1 MIFDKIFKNSNGEYV
16 NIFDILLG
24 SGNFENYIYTLAEA
38 HAIDLIAKTISKCEI
53 QTFELIDKKIQKN
66 KGDLYWTLNLQ
77 PNFNESGTAFIYKLI
92 TKLLTDK
99 TALVLINRMYK
110 RNLLYVADE
119 YKASD
124 DILYGKSFKNIILA
138 DSEGNTYPLNKTYKS
153 NDTIY
158 FTLSNKNLSVA
169 SESFKTNSGKILKA
183 AQKSFIN
190 GNTSKW
196 RLKNPGGQATMM
208 DAETK
213 KEISY
218 TDYKNK
224 LTDGLFSEEDSIILL
239 AEIFDLINLNK
250 DVKKEISD
258 YENIITRIGNTV
270 AQKWN
275 IPLDVFYGNKTEKST
290 GSNDFITFA
299 VDPYFEILEDG
310 FNISLVGKESFIKGE
325 YIKFNRLNIG
335 YKDLIDKSSGW
346 DKLISSGF
354 SFNQLC
360 ELLGLPTINEEWADQ
375 HYITK
380 NYANAKGG
388 AENEE

>member
-16 NIFDILLG
+16 NIFDALFG
-24 SGNFENYIYTLAEA
+24 SGDFQNYIYTLAEA
-38 HAIDLIAKTISKCEI
+38 HAIDMIAKTISKCEI
-53 QTFELIDKKIQKN
+53 QTFELVNKKVQKN
-66 KGDLYWTLNLQ
+66 KGSLYWTLNLQ
-77 PNFNESGTAFIYKLI
+77 PNPNETGTAFIYKLI

-99 TALVLINRMYK
+99 TSLVIINKTAK

-119 YKASD
+119 YKASN
-124 DILYGKSFKNIILA
+124 DILYGKTFNNVIVA
-138 DSEGNTYPLNKTYKS
+138 DDEGNTLKLDKTYNS
-153 NDTIY
+153 NNTIY
-158 FTLSNKNLSVA
+158 LSLKNTNLNTA
-169 SESFKTNSGKILKA
+169 SESFKTNSTKLLKT

-190 GNTSKW
+190 ANTSKW

-258 YENIITRIGNTV
+258 YESIINRIGNTV

-310 FNISLVGKESFIKGE
+310 FNTSLVGKESYINGE

>member
-1 MIFDKIFKNSNGEYV
+1 MIFDKIFKNSDGEYV
-16 NIFDILLG
+16 NVFDIILG
-24 SGNFENYIYTLAEA
+24 NKDFKNYIYTIAEA

-53 QTFELIDKKIQKN
+53 QTFESVNKTIVSN
-66 KGDLYWTLNLQ
+66 KGHLYWTLNLQ
-77 PNFNESGTAFIYKLI
+77 PNLNETGTAFVYKWI
-92 TKLLTDK
+92 TKLLTDG
-99 TALVLINRMYK
+99 TALVIINKTAK

-119 YKASD
+119 YKATN
-124 DILYGKSFKNIILA
+124 DILYGKKFNDITLL
-138 DSEGNTYPLNKTYKS
+138 DDEGNTIKLDKTYNS
-153 NDTIY
+153 NNTIY
-158 FTLSNKNLSVA
+158 LSLKNKNLNIA
-169 SESFKTNSGKILKA
+169 SESFKTNTQKILKA

-224 LTDGLFSEEDSIILL
+224 LTEGLFNDEDSIILL

-250 DVKKEISD
+250 DVKKELSD
-258 YENIITRIGNTV
+258 YENIFTKIGNTV

-290 GSNDFITFA
+290 GTNDFITYG
-299 VDPYFEILEDG
+299 VDPYFELLEDG
-310 FNISLVGKESFIKGE
+310 LNISLVGEDSYIEGE
-325 YIKFNRLNIG
+325 YIKINRLNISH
-335 YKDLIDKSSGW
+335 KDLIDKASGW
-346 DKLISSGF
+346 DKLISDGF

-360 ELLGLPTINEEWADQ
+360 ELLGLPTINEEWANQ

>member
-1 MIFDKIFKNSNGEYV
+1 MIFDKLFKNSDGEYI
-16 NIFDILLG
+16 NIFDIITG
-24 SGNFENYIYTLAEA
+24 SGNFQNYVYTLAEA

-53 QTFELIDKKIQKN
+53 QTFELIKNNIQKN
-66 KGDLYWTLNLQ
+66 KGDLYWLLNIQ
-77 PNFNESGTAFIYKLI
+77 PNLNETGTSFIYKLV

-99 TALVLINRMYK
+99 KSLVIINK
-110 RNLLYVADE
+110 TPKKILLYVADE
-119 YKASD
+119 YQASN
-124 DILYGKSFKNIILA
+124 DILYGKTFNNINIA
-138 DSEGNTYPLNKTYKS
+138 DEEGNSIILNKTYNS
-153 NDTIY
+153 NNTIY
-158 FTLSNKNLSVA
+158 FTLNNTKLETA
-169 SESFKTNSGKILKA
+169 SESFKTNSTKILKA
-183 AQKSFIN
+183 VQKSFIN
-190 GNTSKW
+190 ANTSKW

-218 TDYKNK
+218 TDYKSK
-224 LTDGLFSEEDSIILL
+224 LTEGLFNDEDSIILL

-250 DVKKEISD
+250 DVKKELSD
-258 YENIITRIGNTV
+258 YENMFNKIGNTV

-299 VDPYFEILEDG
+299 VDPYFELLEDG
-310 FNISLVGKESFIKGE
+310 FNIALVGKESYIKGE

-360 ELLGLPTINEEWADQ
+360 ELLGLPTINEEWANQ

>member
-1 MIFDKIFKNSNGEYV
+1 MIFDKIFKNSKGEYV

-77 PNFNESGTAFIYKLI
+77 PNFNETGTAFIYKLV

-99 TALVLINRMYK
+99 NALVLINRMYK

-124 DILYGKSFKNIILA
+124 DILYGKSFKNITLA

-169 SESFKTNSGKILKA
+169 SESFKTNTGKLLKA

-190 GNTSKW
+190 ANTSKW

>member
-1 MIFDKIFKNSNGEYV
+1 MIFDKIFKNSDGEYV
-16 NIFDILLG
+16 NIFDIILG
-24 SGNFENYIYTLAEA
+24 NKDFQNYIYTIAEA

-53 QTFELIDKKIQKN
+53 QTFESVNKTIVSN
-66 KGDLYWTLNLQ
+66 KGHLYWTLNLQ
-77 PNFNESGTAFIYKLI
+77 PNLNETGTAFVYKWI
-92 TKLLTDK
+92 TKLLTDG
-99 TALVLINRMYK
+99 TALVIINKTAK

-119 YKASD
+119 YKATN
-124 DILYGKSFKNIILA
+124 DILYGKKFNDITLL
-138 DSEGNTYPLNKTYKS
+138 DDEGNTIKLDKTYNS
-153 NDTIY
+153 NNTIY
-158 FTLSNKNLSVA
+158 LSLKNKNLNIA
-169 SESFKTNSGKILKA
+169 SESFKTNTQKILKA

-224 LTDGLFSEEDSIILL
+224 LTEGLFNDEDSIILL

-250 DVKKEISD
+250 DVKKELSD
-258 YENIITRIGNTV
+258 YENIFTKIGNTV

-290 GSNDFITFA
+290 GTNDFITYG
-299 VDPYFEILEDG
+299 VDPYFELLEDG
-310 FNISLVGKESFIKGE
+310 LNISLVGEDSYIEGE
-325 YIKFNRLNIG
+325 YIKINRLNISH
-335 YKDLIDKSSGW
+335 KDLIDKASGW
-346 DKLISSGF
+346 DKLISDGF

-360 ELLGLPTINEEWADQ
+360 ELLGLPTINEEWANQ

>member
-16 NIFDILLG
+16 NIFDALFG
-24 SGNFENYIYTLAEA
+24 SGDFQNYIYTLAEA

-53 QTFELIDKKIQKN
+53 QTFELVNKKVQKN
-66 KGDLYWTLNLQ
+66 KGSLYWTLNLQ
-77 PNFNESGTAFIYKLI
+77 PNPNETGTTFIYKFI

-99 TALVLINRMYK
+99 TSLVIINKTAK

-119 YKASD
+119 YKASN
-124 DILYGKSFKNIILA
+124 DILYGKTFNNVIVA
-138 DSEGNTYPLNKTYKS
+138 DDEGNTLKLDKTYNS
-153 NDTIY
+153 NNTIY
-158 FTLSNKNLSVA
+158 LSLKNTNLNTA
-169 SESFKTNSGKILKA
+169 SESFKTNSTKLLKA

-190 GNTSKW
+190 ANTSKW

-258 YENIITRIGNTV
+258 YESIINRIGNTV

-310 FNISLVGKESFIKGE
+310 FNTSLVGKESYINGE

>member
-1 MIFDKIFKNSNGEYV
+1 MILDKIFKNSDGEYV
-16 NIFDILLG
+16 NIFDIILG
-24 SGNFENYIYTLAEA
+24 NKDFQNYIYTLAEA

-53 QTFELIDKKIQKN
+53 QTFESVNKAIVSN
-66 KGDLYWTLNLQ
+66 KGHLYWTLNLQ
-77 PNFNESGTAFIYKLI
+77 PNLNETGTAFVYKWI
-92 TKLLTDK
+92 TKLLTDG
-99 TALVLINRMYK
+99 TALVIINKTAK

-119 YKASD
+119 YKATN
-124 DILYGKSFKNIILA
+124 DILYGKKFNDITLL
-138 DSEGNTYPLNKTYKS
+138 DDEGNTIKLDKTYNS
-153 NDTIY
+153 NNTIY
-158 FTLSNKNLSVA
+158 LSLKNKNLKVA
-169 SESFKTNSGKILKA
+169 SESFKTNTQKILKA

-224 LTDGLFSEEDSIILL
+224 LTEGLFNDEDSIILL

-250 DVKKEISD
+250 DVKKELSD
-258 YENIITRIGNTV
+258 YENIFTKIGNTV

-290 GSNDFITFA
+290 GTNDFITYG
-299 VDPYFEILEDG
+299 VDPYFELLEDG
-310 FNISLVGKESFIKGE
+310 LNISLVGEESYIEGE
-325 YIKFNRLNIG
+325 YIKINRLNISH
-335 YKDLIDKSSGW
+335 KDLIDKASGW
-346 DKLISSGF
+346 DKLISDGF

-360 ELLGLPTINEEWADQ
+360 ELLGLPTINEEWANQ

>member
-16 NIFDILLG
+16 NIFDALFG
-24 SGNFENYIYTLAEA
+24 SGDFQNYIYTLAEA

-53 QTFELIDKKIQKN
+53 QTFELVNKKVQKN
-66 KGDLYWTLNLQ
+66 KGSLYWTLNLQ
-77 PNFNESGTAFIYKLI
+77 PNPNETGTAFIYKLI

-99 TALVLINRMYK
+99 TSLVIINKTAK

-119 YKASD
+119 YKASN
-124 DILYGKSFKNIILA
+124 DILYGKTFNNVIVA
-138 DSEGNTYPLNKTYKS
+138 DDEGNTLKLDKTYNS
-153 NDTIY
+153 NNTIY
-158 FTLSNKNLSVA
+158 LSLKNTNLNTA
-169 SESFKTNSGKILKA
+169 SESFKTNSTKLLKA

-190 GNTSKW
+190 ANTSKW

-258 YENIITRIGNTV
+258 YESIINRIGNTV

-310 FNISLVGKESFIKGE
+310 FNTSLVGKESYINGE